1 MNILIAA
8 SRGGGLA
15 SMIRGYN
22 VIQDVSPGASLREL
36 TGRAIARIPPPG
48 CSNNKTHVYIMRGI
62 PDITD
67 KHTSQN
73 RHYRYTECT
82 YTEHSNDT
90 ITRLKKEIKHCNDTI
105 TAAGA
110 ISIFCTIAH
119 VSIADYNN
127 HLLKEG
133 KTTILHHQAHYIDMQ
148 IKLEATINEINHYID
163 TTNHNIN
170 MSTPMCHTAIRHRR
184 GKKGG
189 RKYLKN
195 IYRKLKDGV
204 HGTKETRKLWAAA
217 IEGAIRNNRNNKDDP
232 LSPKRAWKREK
243 RPPLNF

>member
-22 VIQDVSPGASLREL
+22 VIQDVSPGATLREL
-36 TGRAIARIPPPG
+36 TGRAIVRIPPPD
-48 CSNNKTHVYIMRGI
+48 CSNNKSHVYIMAGI

-67 KHTSQN
+67 NHTSQN

-90 ITRLKKEIKHCNDTI
+90 ITRLKKEIKHCTDTI

-110 ISIFCTIAH
+110 IWIFCTITH
-119 VSIADYNN
+119 VSITDYNNN

-133 KTTILHHQAHYIDMQ
+133 KTTILHHQAHNTDMQ
-148 IKLEATINEINHYID
+148 IKLEATINEINH
-163 TTNHNIN
+163 
-170 MSTPMCHTAIRHRR
+170 
-184 GKKGG
+184 
-189 RKYLKN
+189 
-195 IYRKLKDGV
+195 
-204 HGTKETRKLWAAA
+204 
-217 IEGAIRNNRNNKDDP
+217 
-232 LSPKRAWKREK
+232 
-243 RPPLNF
+243 

>member
-8 SRGGGLA
+8 SRGGCLT

-36 TGRAIARIPPPG
+36 TGKAIARIPPPG
-48 CSNNKTHVYIMRGI
+48 CSNNKTHVYIMAGI

-90 ITRLKKEIKHCNDTI
+90 ITRSKKEINHCKDTI
-105 TAAGA
+105 MAAGA
-110 ISIFCTIAH
+110 IPILCTITH

-127 HLLKEG
+127 HLLKGG
-133 KTTILHHQAHYIDMQ
+133 KTTILHHQAHYTDMQ
-148 IKLEATINEINHYID
+148 IKLKATMNEISHYID
-163 TTNHNIN
+163 TTNHIIN
-170 MSTPMCHTAIRHRR
+170 MSTPMCHSTIRHRR
-184 GKKGG
+184 GRKGEQKIPEKHLQKAESWGPWDKRNKKIMGSC
-189 RKYLKN
+189 
-195 IYRKLKDGV
+195 
-204 HGTKETRKLWAAA
+204 
-217 IEGAIRNNRNNKDDP
+217 NRG
-232 LSPKRAWKREK
+232 SHPKQ
-243 RPPLNF
+243 PQH